1 MLKGIA
7 LSVDAW
13 VQEFKLKGDNP
24 FIIYKP
30 QGHVTADGCCNLL
43 SDDFL
48 LALQTPLQREIFK
61 SCAENNVVCIDATHK
76 TNGYDFPLITVL
88 VVDEYGEGYPV
99 AWCISNREHKILLL
113 NFFRRL
119 RELCGQ
125 INATWLMTDMVDQ
138 YYTAWRT
145 VFGPDTKRILCTWHV
160 DRAWRGQLKLI
171 DNREL
176 QAAVYHNLRV
186 LLEETDCD
194 KFEVL
199 LTETVKQLQE
209 GTSTETFA
217 EYFVQHYV
225 ANKKEWAVCYRKYA
239 GLNTIMYVES
249 FHRVLKHVYLA
260 GKVNKR
266 MDKCIHTLL
275 LYARDKAFQRLIK
288 LHKGK
293 LTHRLSTITSRHR
306 ESCNVSA
313 SRITSNPND
322 IYLGD

>member
-1 MLKGIA
+1 MAQATSHATSNCTSAEGLHFSA
-7 LSVDAW
+7 
-13 VQEFKLKGDNP
+13 F
-24 FIIYKP
+24 
-30 QGHVTADGCCNLL
+30 HLL

-48 LALQTPLQREIFK
+48 LALQTPLQRAIFK

-125 INATWLMTDMVDQ
+125 INATWLMTDMADQ

-160 DRAWRGQLKLI
+160 DRAWREQLKLI

-199 LTETVKQLQE
+199 LTETVK
-209 GTSTETFA
+209 
-217 EYFVQHYV
+217 
-225 ANKKEWAVCYRKYA
+225 
-239 GLNTIMYVES
+239 
-249 FHRVLKHVYLA
+249 
-260 GKVNKR
+260 
-266 MDKCIHTLL
+266 
-275 LYARDKAFQRLIK
+275 
-288 LHKGK
+288 
-293 LTHRLSTITSRHR
+293 
-306 ESCNVSA
+306 
-313 SRITSNPND
+313 
-322 IYLGD
+322 

>member
-1 MLKGIA
+1 M
-7 LSVDAW
+7 
-13 VQEFKLKGDNP
+13 
-24 FIIYKP
+24 
-30 QGHVTADGCCNLL
+30 
-43 SDDFL
+43 
-48 LALQTPLQREIFK
+48 
-61 SCAENNVVCIDATHK
+61 CIDATHK

-99 AWCISNREHKILLL
+99 ASCISNREHKILLL

-125 INATWLMTDMVDQ
+125 INATWLMTDMADQ

-225 ANKKEWAVCYRKYA
+225 ANKKEWAVCYRQYA
-239 GLNTIMYVES
+239 GLNTNMYVES

-275 LYARDKAFQRLIK
+275 LYARDKAFE
-288 LHKGK
+288 
-293 LTHRLSTITSRHR
+293 RLSSIR
-306 ESCNVSA
+306 ES
-313 SRITSNPND
+313 
-322 IYLGD
+322 